1 LVINKFRGDPG
12 ILGSGLASLEKM
24 TGVPVLGV
32 LPYLDLALPSEDS
45 VSLGDKRSGPAG
57 ESLDIAVIRLPR
69 ISNFTDFEPLERLA
83 RVRYVGLSENLGH
96 PDAVIIPGTK
106 NTVSD
111 LREMQEKGMDR
122 QIKSLESTPIL
133 GICGGYQM
141 LGREIIDCGIEDTV
155 GAMPALGLLD
165 ATTRFDL
172 YEKKTVQVEKT
183 VTGGGPILEPIRGQ
197 KVRGY
202 EIHMGLTSPSEEGAF
217 EDDGAVSS
225 SGIVIG
231 TYLHGL
237 FDNENFRAAFLDFL
251 RRGKRASSEIN
262 ESCRRAEDECESGA
276 GEGYA
281 LESDGFA
288 QLARATAS
296 YLDMKKIYQMLDLD

>member
-1 LVINKFRGDPG
+1 
-12 ILGSGLASLEKM
+12 
-24 TGVPVLGV
+24 
-32 LPYLDLALPSEDS
+32 
-45 VSLGDKRSGPAG
+45 
-57 ESLDIAVIRLPR
+57 
-69 ISNFTDFEPLERLA
+69 
-83 RVRYVGLSENLGH
+83 
-96 PDAVIIPGTK
+96 
-106 NTVSD
+106 
-111 LREMQEKGMDR
+111 
-122 QIKSLESTPIL
+122 
-133 GICGGYQM
+133 M

-251 RRGKRASSEIN
+251 RRGKRAGSEIN
-262 ESCRRAEDECESGA
+262 EPCRRGEDECERGA
-276 GEGYA
+276 GEGSA

-288 QLARATAS
+288 QLARATADH
-296 YLDMKKIYQMLDLD
+296 LDLKKIYQMLDLD